1 MSRLPEEKMESA
13 GRGGGSGVGI
23 MAELISGA
31 GAIKVN
37 YFWRSWGNRGVAE
50 INFM

>member
-1 MSRLPEEKMESA
+1 MSGLPEEKMGSA

-37 YFWRSWGNRGVAE
+37 YFWRIWGNREVGQ